1 MSGKIMKNR
10 VLCRVLSMLLTFSM
24 IVGALPS
31 MAFAVPPAGT
41 ADAPQ
46 ATRGMYY
53 DLRKAYTSG
62 TDTEFMKTV
71 SYDMTTKGSEGEL
84 NKDVTSDPW
93 AFHSTTATGVN
104 SYFRYVD
111 TNYGIAMHHKNT
123 GRLKIK
129 VLED

>member
-46 ATRGMYY
+46 ATP
-53 DLRKAYTSG
+53 S
-62 TDTEFMKTV
+62 
-71 SYDMTTKGSEGEL
+71 S
-84 NKDVTSDPW
+84 
-93 AFHSTTATGVN
+93 
-104 SYFRYVD
+104 
-111 TNYGIAMHHKNT
+111 
-123 GRLKIK
+123 
-129 VLED
+129 